1 MSSQKQNVI
10 KQHSKRKSKELIISY
25 NSNYS
30 LEYCF
35 ALLRVE
41 NNPLWERRVRPSV
54 QGPNLPIYILT
65 IHTVW
70 KSDPP
75 WPLGMALKV
84 KIQNVDETYTTTP
97 TRCFQPLAIPVSNGS
112 CSMFIQVS
120 ISQDPFSNT
129 EIM

>member
-1 MSSQKQNVI
+1 MLLNNTLKGKV
-10 KQHSKRKSKELIISY
+10 KSLSF

-54 QGPNLPIYILT
+54 KGPNLPIYILT

-70 KSDPP
+70 NSDPP
-75 WPLGMALKV
+75 WPLRMALKV
-84 KIQNVDETYTTTP
+84 KIQNVDETYTKVYALFSTVGYTY
-97 TRCFQPLAIPVSNGS
+97 TRFERFRFHVHT
-112 CSMFIQVS
+112 S
-120 ISQDPFSNT
+120 ITQEVN
-129 EIM
+129 MY